1 MIKVAMHNLYE
12 NGVGEKI
19 GYVFMF
25 DTEDGLAIESSG
37 LSIPRDGYHGMHIHE
52 FGDLT
57 PSTKPSGEKVRGGNA
72 GQHYDPDD
80 SGYHAGPFGFG
91 HRGDLPKILV
101 RNGEWS
107 GSVVAPR
114 LSLAEVKDRAL
125 IIHSGGDNYS
135 DSPKPNGGGMS
146 RIIGGVISN
155 DCPYCKDPMAKF
167 AKWILGGAAA
177 WYFLNK
183 PTK

>member
-37 LSIPRDGYHGMHIHE
+37 LRIPRDGYHGMHIHE

-72 GQHYDPDD
+72 GQHYDPDN
-80 SGYHAGPFGFG
+80 SGYHDGPYGFG

-101 RNGEWS
+101 RNGEWN
-107 GSVVAPR
+107 GVVVAPR

-146 RIIGGVISN
+146 RIIGGVITN
-155 DCPYCKDPMAKF
+155 KCPYCTNEFGTLSKL
-167 AKWILGGAAA
+167 IVSGLVGL
-177 WYFLNK
+177 YVLNRRRH
-183 PTK
+183 

>member
-1 MIKVAMHNLYE
+1 MIKVAMHNLHE
-12 NGVGEKI
+12 HGVGQKI
-19 GYVFMF
+19 GYVFLF

-37 LSIPRDGYHGMHIHE
+37 LRIPRDGYHGMHIHE

-57 PSTKPSGEKVRGGNA
+57 PSTKPDGEKVRGGNA
-72 GQHYDPDD
+72 GQHYDPDN
-80 SGYHAGPFGFG
+80 SGYHDGPYGSG

-107 GSVVAPR
+107 GFVVAPR

-146 RIIGGVISN
+146 RIIGGVIT
-155 DCPYCKDPMAKF
+155 DKCPYCTNQNKMLSNL
-167 AKWILGGAAA
+167 ILSGLVGL
-177 WYFLNK
+177 YVLNRRRR
-183 PTK
+183 